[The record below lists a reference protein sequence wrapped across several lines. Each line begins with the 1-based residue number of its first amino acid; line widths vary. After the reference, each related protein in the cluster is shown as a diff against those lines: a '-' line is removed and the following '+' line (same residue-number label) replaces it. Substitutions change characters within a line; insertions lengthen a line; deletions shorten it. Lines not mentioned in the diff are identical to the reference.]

1 MTKAK
6 VEVEQPEAPKQRTL
20 QDLSEIELK
29 ALAFEKSEQIKQLQR
44 EYNTVYEELVRRH
57 NMSNMS
63 KQ

>member
-6 VEVEQPEAPKQRTL
+6 VKVEQPQAPKQRTL

-44 EYNTVYEELVRRH
+44 EYNAVYEELVNRQ
-57 NMSNMS
+57 NTS
-63 KQ
+63 KR